1 MFPGACPDTE
11 ALIHAALVPQPET
24 LVPVLSNEID
34 DLPDRFVLVLDDYHL
49 ITEPALHQLFDQLL
63 HHLPLQLHLLL
74 TSRSDPPLALPRLR
88 ANRALNELRSA
99 DLRFSAQETAAF
111 LAQTVGVEH
120 SAPLADVLMKHIEG
134 WVAGLQLAALSL
146 RAAPDA
152 LALAD
157 DLLQAHNRHITD
169 YFFEQVWQRQ
179 TPRVQAILMK
189 TSILDRLSSA
199 LAQAVLA
206 EDTAPSPPVDLA
218 ALERAGLFLNA
229 LDEAGQWFSCHAL
242 FREMLFDTLHK
253 TCSPDEIAALHLRA
267 SRWFHQNRL
276 IDEALRH
283 AVAAGA
289 AELAAQIVADHIV
302 DRLNHEDWH
311 ALERWL
317 RLLPAQ
323 WIENQ
328 PWLLVAEAYVS
339 HFQFQWNAIPP
350 LLKKAEQQLRAA
362 GSVVGPLDRALLSG
376 YVQTLWSQHWNAVN
390 EAGLA
395 QEAAQ
400 QALDNLPQEHT
411 YARGVAVLCLIMAL
425 HSLGDFTTAE
435 RILNE
440 ALAVEASSSAG
451 HFFVRLLVALAA
463 LYLAEGNL
471 VMVTQA
477 AEWLRQK
484 AAEANLPIGLAWAHM
499 MLGMAA
505 YEAND
510 LSRAAEHFAANAAL
524 YHAGHLRAGHECS
537 GRPRL
542 DRAGQR
548 TPRRGPARGGRPA
561 RLSARSDRSAA
572 NRRKRFAASPASV
585 GRG

>member
-1 MFPGACPDTE
+1 MTLTLVRTKLNRPRLSRDIIQRPALVQRLNDGLDRSLTLVVAPAGFGKTMLVAEWVSQAPQRVAWLSLDEGDNDVVTLVGYLIAAIRQLFPEACPDTE

-24 LVPVLSNEID
+24 LVPVLTNEID

-63 HHLPLQLHLLL
+63 QHLPLQLHLLL

-120 SAPLADVLMKHIEG
+120 SAPLADVLMKHTEG

-152 LALAD
+152 LALAE
-157 DLLQAHNRHITD
+157 DLMQARNRHITA
-169 YFFEQVWQRQ
+169 YLFEQVWQRQ

-199 LAQAVLA
+199 LAQAVLT

-229 LDEAGQWFSCHAL
+229 LDETGEWFSCHAL

-267 SRWFHQNRL
+267 SRWFHQNGL

-289 AELAAQIVADHIV
+289 AELAAQIVADHIA

-350 LLKKAEQQLRAA
+350 LLKKAEQQLLAA

-376 YVQTLWSQHWNAVN
+376 YVQALWSQHWN
-390 EAGLA
+390 
-395 QEAAQ
+395 
-400 QALDNLPQEHT
+400 
-411 YARGVAVLCLIMAL
+411 RC
-425 HSLGDFTTAE
+425 E
-435 RILNE
+435 R
-440 ALAVEASSSAG
+440 
-451 HFFVRLLVALAA
+451 
-463 LYLAEGNL
+463 
-471 VMVTQA
+471 
-477 AEWLRQK
+477 
-484 AAEANLPIGLAWAHM
+484 
-499 MLGMAA
+499 
-505 YEAND
+505 
-510 LSRAAEHFAANAAL
+510 SRARTGGGAAGSRQPAAR
-524 YHAGHLRAGHECS
+524 AHLCA
-537 GRPRL
+537 
-542 DRAGQR
+542 
-548 TPRRGPARGGRPA
+548 RRGRDLPDHGTAFAGR
-561 RLSARSDRSAA
+561 LHD
-572 NRRKRFAASPASV
+572 
-585 GRG
+585 GRAHPE